1 MSDTYIV
8 DACSLIA
15 LLTNEKGSDVIK
27 DLLQRATD
35 FKIKVLMHKVNFLE
49 VYYYIRRRYSEEI
62 ALKLIE
68 DIRISP
74 IKMNA
79 EITNDIL
86 IIAGRLKSSYRISL
100 ADSIGLAETV
110 INDGCF
116 VTSDYHE
123 LEIVQ
128 EKEGINITWIR
139 GRKGK

>member
-116 VTSDYHE
+116 VTSDHHE